1 MDDDRY
7 NAIKKGIENKKEQT
21 EKEYELNKLK
31 IKEKEEESKD
41 KFIFFS
47 NKIFEVIFPNI
58 NLFEEYKKSE
68 YFQNFHNSDS
78 VIKII
83 KKSIINF
90 SYDDL
95 VRFSKNEFVLA
106 KESEKVIINIIKN
119 NYTSFYKNFL
129 ISQKAK
135 ALKYIGEIKNK
146 FEELYKEQEFDI
158 SKFAEKII
166 DLKFKKNEINEIEDI
181 AKQIFLKKM
190 KEIINKELE
199 YCY

>member
-31 IKEKEEESKD
+31 IKEKEEESRD

-68 YFQNFHNSDS
+68 YFQNFHNSEP
-78 VIKII
+78 VIKLI

-90 SYDDL
+90 TNSIFLFPPNKKIIY
-95 VRFSKNEFVLA
+95 FEKNVWLFLPEFQLFNFHLF
-106 KESEKVIINIIKN
+106 KFF
-119 NYTSFYKNFL
+119 TFYK
-129 ISQKAK
+129 KK
-135 ALKYIGEIKNK
+135 
-146 FEELYKEQEFDI
+146 
-158 SKFAEKII
+158 KI
-166 DLKFKKNEINEIEDI
+166 F
-181 AKQIFLKKM
+181 
-190 KEIINKELE
+190 
-199 YCY
+199 

>member
-21 EKEYELNKLK
+21 EKEYELNKIK

-47 NKIFEVIFPNI
+47 N
-58 NLFEEYKKSE
+58 
-68 YFQNFHNSDS
+68 
-78 VIKII
+78 
-83 KKSIINF
+83 

>member
-58 NLFEEYKKSE
+58 NLFEEYKGSE
-68 YFQNFHNSDS
+68 CFQNFHNSDA

-190 KEIINKELE
+190 KEIINKELD